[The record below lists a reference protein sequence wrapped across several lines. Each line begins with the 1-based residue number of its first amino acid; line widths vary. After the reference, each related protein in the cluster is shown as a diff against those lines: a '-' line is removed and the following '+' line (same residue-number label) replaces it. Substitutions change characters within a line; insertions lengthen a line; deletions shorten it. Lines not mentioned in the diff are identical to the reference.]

1 MRVVLVIIGI
11 CIAISSFALAEESFP
26 YEIPEDELVP
36 IEQAIPQNDDYFVGE
51 VIRVEDEQE
60 ETIEYMGTQPFFLQ
74 TLRVEF
80 TSGPREGEEET
91 IEYGV
96 QLREQRLQEGDRV
109 VLMIIGDRPFILE
122 RYRLPAIGAV
132 VALFVFLAVLFAGW
146 RGFMSLAGLGVTVA
160 VILLYVIP
168 QIMDGKNP
176 LVVSIIASCMIV
188 LVSIYLAHG
197 FNRRTT
203 VAVISTL
210 GTVIIAIGAAQLFVR
225 WVGLSGAGSQE
236 SYHLLASQAGFINLK
251 GLLLGGIIIG
261 ALGILDDITTGQAAA
276 VQEIWRANSTLSRRD
291 LFRRGLRVGK
301 EHIIS
306 LVNTLA
312 LAYIGASLPAILL
325 FAVYERPWWVIAN
338 TEGIAE
344 EIIRT
349 IVGSAALVVA
359 VPITTFLAVIWL
371 RQKESPTAQQRT
383 PAE

>member
-1 MRVVLVIIGI
+1 M
-11 CIAISSFALAEESFP
+11 
-26 YEIPEDELVP
+26 DE
-36 IEQAIPQNDDYFVGE
+36 
-51 VIRVEDEQE
+51 
-60 ETIEYMGTQPFFLQ
+60 
-74 TLRVEF
+74 
-80 TSGPREGEEET
+80 
-91 IEYGV
+91 
-96 QLREQRLQEGDRV
+96 
-109 VLMIIGDRPFILE
+109 
-122 RYRLPAIGAV
+122 
-132 VALFVFLAVLFAGW
+132 
-146 RGFMSLAGLGVTVA
+146 
-160 VILLYVIP
+160 
-168 QIMDGKNP
+168 KNP
-176 LVVSIIASCMIV
+176 LIVSIVASCMIV

-203 VAVISTL
+203 VAVVSTL
-210 GTVIIAIGAAQLFVR
+210 VTVMVAIGAAQLFVH
-225 WVGLSGAGSQE
+225 WVGLSGGGSQE
-236 SYHLLASQAGFINLK
+236 SYHLLASQVGFINLK

-291 LFRRGLRVGK
+291 LFGRGLRVGK

-338 TEGIAE
+338 TESIAE

-359 VPITTFLAVIWL
+359 VPITTLLAVMWL
-371 RQKESPTAQQRT
+371 RQKEPPTAQQRT